1 MRRGIGLV
9 TSTRVRPLLY
19 FLLFLLYLFHNDL
32 WFWHDDRILLAL
44 PIGLLYHVGFC
55 VAAAL
60 MMWLLVAHA
69 WREGTET
76 GEDQP

>member
-1 MRRGIGLV
+1 M
-9 TSTRVRPLLY
+9 TSTRIRLVLY
-19 FLLFLLYLFHNDL
+19 LLLFVLYLLHNDL

-60 MMWLLVAHA
+60 MMWLLVDHA
-69 WREGTET
+69 WPEAVET

>member
-1 MRRGIGLV
+1 M

-19 FLLFLLYLFHNDL
+19 LLLFLLYLLHNDL
-32 WFWHDDRILLAL
+32 WFWHDDRILFAL

-60 MMWLLVAHA
+60 MMWLLVGHA
-69 WREGTET
+69 WQAGAAK
-76 GEDQP
+76 GEDPP